1 MYIILL
7 IFFILLVLIANKL
20 YKRTNAYKNIFI
32 DIQKFK
38 SVEKLPNASLDLVT
52 IGSNSPKYAFDFSN
66 INQLNCYNWCIGPE
80 TFQYDSIILRKY
92 SCKLKKGAIV
102 VLTIC
107 PLNFFHHHYHPHS
120 DLYKYYALLNKQ
132 EMPDFNYIEYLRY
145 YKYPILF
152 NPKKAIRV
160 FYDVR
165 ENNMIKLKTNLYN
178 RKTIIANAN
187 KWIKNIW
194 NPAYNIDIE
203 NMQPLS
209 EINKND
215 IKGSKFYLRE
225 IADFCNKEG
234 FNLLLIYPPITTE
247 LKSKFSD
254 EFIQKYIKQYV
265 QEALHGI
272 DYKTIDYMQD
282 NRFHNM
288 KYYIDAFFMN
298 RIGAQYFTQTFI
310 SENILNYYKHY
321 D

>member
-1 MYIILL
+1 MYIIIVAVFL
-7 IFFILLVLIANKL
+7 ISLFIADSL

-32 DIQKFK
+32 DVYKFN
-38 SVEKLPNASLDLVT
+38 SIEQLPNASLDLVT

-66 INQLNCYNWCIGPE
+66 VNQLNCCNWCIGPE

-92 SCKLKKGAIV
+92 SIKLKKGAIV

-107 PLNFFHHHYHPHS
+107 PLKFFHHRYHPHS
-120 DLYKYYALLNKQ
+120 DLYKYYALLNKK

-145 YKYPILF
+145 YKYPVLF
-152 NPKKAIRV
+152 NPLKAIRI
-160 FYDVR
+160 FYDVK
-165 ENNMIKLKTNLYN
+165 ENNMLKLNTNLYN
-178 RKTIIANAN
+178 RETIKANAN

-209 EINKND
+209 EINKKD
-215 IKGSKFYLRE
+215 IEESKFYLRE
-225 IADFCNKEG
+225 IADFCKKEG
-234 FNLLLIYPPITTE
+234 FNLLLIYPPLTTE
-247 LKSKFSD
+247 LKSKFSE
-254 EFIQKYIKQYV
+254 EFIEKYIKQYV

-272 DYKTIDYMQD
+272 DYKIIDYMHD
-282 NRFHNM
+282 DRFYDM

-298 RIGAQYFTQTFI
+298 RIGAKYFTQTFI
-310 SENILNYYKHY
+310 SENILNLYKYH